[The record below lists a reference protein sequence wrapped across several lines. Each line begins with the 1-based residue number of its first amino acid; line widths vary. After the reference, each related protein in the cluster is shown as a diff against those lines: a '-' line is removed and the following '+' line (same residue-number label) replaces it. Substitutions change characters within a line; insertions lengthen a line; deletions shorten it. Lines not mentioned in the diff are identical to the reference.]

1 MAIPISSLQEYPGV
15 WTIRARVNQKSD
27 ILHWN
32 ETTYYFTIDLHDS
45 TVSDLFVTYKLS
57 IVQLCDRMHD
67 VHACCRSALPVP
79 YQGSIRAML
88 VNEVADKFFPV
99 FMENK
104 VGAVGSAMVV
114 M

>member
-15 WTIRARVNQKSD
+15 WTIRARVHQKSD

-45 TVSDLFVTYKLS
+45 TVGNLFCKHKLS
-57 IVQLCDRMHD
+57 CVRFFDRMHD
-67 VHACCRSALPVP
+67 VHACYRSALPAP